1 MCPVCRLDRLD
12 RFDRRGCDDVT
23 SVGIEAGFEAGGRA
37 SVNFGNKITFII
49 HDKL

>member
-1 MCPVCRLDRLD
+1 MCRLDRLD

-23 SVGIEAGFEAGGRA
+23 SVGIEAGFEAGARVG
-37 SVNFGNKITFII
+37 SKITFII